1 MENLGKI
8 IFYSMIVLTI
18 VFWVLIILFLC
29 LAFSTPSYGVLSSN
43 TTPIGELGKAQLLSC
58 YLTTQSI
65 SQVSVSWE
73 KKGVEGL
80 IYQYRS
86 GAANLGDQNSE
97 FRGRTELF
105 PDALVTGNA
114 SLLLRNV
121 TSTDEGEYTCSISSY
136 MGEGKVNIY
145 LKTAAVS
152 YDVLSTNKTAIRFLG
167 EDQLL
172 SCYLTPQNTEQVSVS
187 WAKKGMEGF
196 VYQYSNGSANLTYQN
211 SQFTGR
217 AEMFPDALVTGNASL
232 LLRNVRPTDDG
243 EYTCNISSS
252 TGQGE
257 VNIYLKTAAV
267 SYDVLSTNK
276 TAIRFLGEDQLL
288 SCYLTPQNIEQVS
301 VSWAK
306 KGMEGFVYQYSNG
319 SANLT
324 NQNSQFT
331 GRAEMFPD
339 ALVTGNASLLL
350 RNVRPTD
357 DGEYTCNI
365 SSSTGQGEVNIYLRT
380 AEILYDVMSTNKT
393 PITILGEDQLL
404 SCYMTTP
411 SLDQVSVTWVKKG
424 VEFFFYQYSNGA
436 VNISDQSS
444 EFRGRTEVFPDDLI
458 RGNASLLLRG
468 VTRTD
473 AGEYTCTIRSST
485 GKGKVNIYLRT
496 AVKTCPD
503 GWTTAQSSCYLFS
516 TTYGSWYKGRKDC
529 MERGAD
535 LVTIGSTEEQMFI
548 CKMSRHDIW
557 IGLTDRLTEG
567 DWIWTDGRPL
577 TLPFWQTF
585 QPDNGRGDP
594 ANGEEDCAVLRPR
607 VNFNRNWNDLR
618 CDASLSW
625 LCEKNASLLIED

>member
-8 IFYSMIVLTI
+8 IFYSMVILTI

-43 TTPIGELGKAQLLSC
+43 TMPICELGKAQLLSC

-97 FRGRTELF
+97 FQGRTELF

-145 LKTAAVS
+145 LKTA
-152 YDVLSTNKTAIRFLG
+152 
-167 EDQLL
+167 
-172 SCYLTPQNTEQVSVS
+172 
-187 WAKKGMEGF
+187 
-196 VYQYSNGSANLTYQN
+196 
-211 SQFTGR
+211 
-217 AEMFPDALVTGNASL
+217 
-232 LLRNVRPTDDG
+232 
-243 EYTCNISSS
+243 
-252 TGQGE
+252 
-257 VNIYLKTAAV
+257 V

-301 VSWAK
+301 VSWTK
-306 KGMEGFVYQYSNG
+306 KGIEGFVYQYSNG

-324 NQNSQFT
+324 YQNSQFT

-339 ALVTGNASLLL
+339 ALVAGNASLLL

-365 SSSTGQGEVNIYLRT
+365 SSSIGQGEVNVYLKT

-411 SLDQVSVTWVKKG
+411 SLNQVSVTWVKKG
-424 VEFFFYQYSNGA
+424 VEVFYYQYSNGA
-436 VNISDQSS
+436 VNISDQNS
-444 EFRGRTEVFPDDLI
+444 EFRGRTEVFPDGLI
-458 RGNASLLLRG
+458 RGNASLLLRS

-473 AGEYTCTIRSST
+473 AGEYTCSISSST

-516 TTYGSWYKGRKDC
+516 MTYGSWDKGRNDC

-535 LVTIGSTEEQMFI
+535 LVTIGNSEEQKLI
-548 CKMSRHDIW
+548 CKMSKHDIW

-618 CDASLSW
+618 CDARLYW